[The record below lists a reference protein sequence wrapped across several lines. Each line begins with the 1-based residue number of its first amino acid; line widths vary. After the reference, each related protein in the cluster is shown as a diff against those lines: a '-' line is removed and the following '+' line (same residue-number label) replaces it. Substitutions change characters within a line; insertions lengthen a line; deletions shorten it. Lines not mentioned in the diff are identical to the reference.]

1 MCLRTPLSPPPP
13 TRPSWGGGKSDGQR
27 DPHPRLGRG
36 PNTLFKG
43 PIHTPLS
50 NQNASNQGAGPVI
63 GQDWAPAAPRQA
75 RGRLRADPKFTRR
88 RTSHASTR
96 SIECLLLLRSFAAS
110 RPEHSP
116 PKLLPSLCFARRDM
130 HRLAFLFGSCWVT
143 VLGPVSGQRGGGRNA
158 CVGIQKPSVEA
169 RGLQSWL
176 ITSTWRI
183 DGPQEDRSGSND
195 RAHCRQSM
203 LVDFDRFGCARL
215 ILGSCH
221 EISVDHVWLSIVC
234 PSIDPSI

>member
-96 SIECLLLLRSFAAS
+96 SIECLLLRSFAAS

-116 PKLLPSLCFARRDM
+116 PSCFLRFASPGAICTGLLFCLGDVGSQCLGRFPANAAAVETRAW
-130 HRLAFLFGSCWVT
+130 AFKNHLS
-143 VLGPVSGQRGGGRNA
+143 
-158 CVGIQKPSVEA
+158 KP
-169 RGLQSWL
+169 G
-176 ITSTWRI
+176 
-183 DGPQEDRSGSND
+183 
-195 RAHCRQSM
+195 
-203 LVDFDRFGCARL
+203 
-215 ILGSCH
+215 
-221 EISVDHVWLSIVC
+221 VC
-234 PSIDPSI
+234 SPG